1 MKLKEKPKSYR
12 FESDIWFTAL
22 VEAEDYESAK
32 KRYNKLLRSI
42 IEKNLKRYKMKLK
55 EKLKNYRFE
64 SDTWFTVLVEAED
77 YDRAKLRYNKLLRK
91 KEHRI

>member
-1 MKLKEKPKSYR
+1 
-12 FESDIWFTAL
+12 
-22 VEAEDYESAK
+22 
-32 KRYNKLLRSI
+32 
-42 IEKNLKRYKMKLK
+42 MKLK
-55 EKLKNYRFE
+55 EKLKSYRFE